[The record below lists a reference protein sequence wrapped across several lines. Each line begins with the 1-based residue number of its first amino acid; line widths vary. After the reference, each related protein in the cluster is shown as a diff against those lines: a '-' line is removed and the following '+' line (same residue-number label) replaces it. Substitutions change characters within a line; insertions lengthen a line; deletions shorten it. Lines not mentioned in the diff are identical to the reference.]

1 MAEHADV
8 HHQRPF
14 VPPAAL
20 EREELGLG
28 MRWILYNLLFAVAY
42 AALVP
47 QFLLR
52 MKRRGGYRNRFGDR
66 FGRYPAEVEARLR
79 GLDGAVW
86 IHAVSV
92 GEVYVAGQVMR
103 ALRERLPGVRFVLST
118 TSSTGWKEAEKMI
131 GLEDVLIF
139 NPLDFPPC
147 VKRAVAAI
155 RPRAFILTES
165 EIWPN
170 VIRTCHRLGVPLFLV
185 NARVSDRSAPG
196 YRRLRYW
203 FGPVLR
209 MFTAIQAQSESDRR
223 RLVAAGADPARIDV
237 TGSFKFD
244 VANRAPDKEQSVA
257 AFLSRHGAGRDRIV
271 LLGGSTWPGEDAVL
285 IAIYKRLRMQHAD
298 LRLVLVPR
306 HFEKADA
313 VQAEIEKAGF
323 ACVRKSREGKGVQ
336 DSGFG
341 VQEAVPVNGGSGTQ
355 SEKVMPEPRP
365 PTPEPCPVLL
375 ADTTGELM
383 GFYGNA
389 DIVFVGKSLC
399 EHGAQNMIEPCL
411 CGAATL
417 VGPHT
422 ENFRPVMSDL
432 LEAGALIQVPD
443 AAALEREIGRL
454 AADAA
459 ARRAL
464 GERGAVAVL
473 KRKGV
478 VGRCAAAM
486 AEQIK
491 NGERL

>member
-1 MAEHADV
+1 
-8 HHQRPF
+8 
-14 VPPAAL
+14 
-20 EREELGLG
+20 
-28 MRWILYNLLFAVAY
+28 MRWLIYNLLFAIVYLAM
-42 AALVP
+42 LP

-66 FGRYPAEVEARLR
+66 FGRYSDEVAERLR
-79 GLDGAVW
+79 HMDGAVW

-103 ALRERLPGVRFVLST
+103 ALREIKPDLRFVFST
-118 TSSTGWKEAEKMI
+118 TSSTGWKEAEKMV
-131 GLEDVLIF
+131 GASDVLIY
-139 NPLDFPPC
+139 NPLDFPLC
-147 VKRAVAAI
+147 VKRAVEAI
-155 RPRAFILTES
+155 RPKAFILTES

-170 VIRTCHRLGVPLFLV
+170 VIRTCHERGVPIFLI

-196 YRRLRYW
+196 YRRMRFW

-209 MFTAIQAQSESDRR
+209 MFTAIHAQSETDKQ

-244 VANRAPDKEQSVA
+244 VANRAPEKEASVSE
-257 AFLSRHGAGRDRIV
+257 FLARNDVGHNRIV

-285 IAIYKRLRMQHAD
+285 IAIYQRLQALHPD

-323 ACVRKSREGKGVQ
+323 ACVRKSREPEVGSRRSEV
-336 DSGFG
+336 
-341 VQEAVPVNGGSGTQ
+341 GGRR
-355 SEKVMPEPRP
+355 SEDGGGGMSDLRVI
-365 PTPEPCPVLL
+365 L

-389 DIVFVGKSLC
+389 DIVFVGKSLS

-417 VGPHT
+417 VGPYT

-432 LEAGALIQVPD
+432 LAAGALIQVPD
-443 AAALEREIGRL
+443 AETLEREIGRL
-454 AADAA
+454 AGNATV
-459 ARRAL
+459 RREL
-464 GERGAVAVL
+464 GERGTAAVL
-473 KRKGV
+473 RRKGV
-478 VGRCAAAM
+478 VARCAASLVRKIYGSGGRS
-486 AEQIK
+486 E
-491 NGERL
+491 

>member
-1 MAEHADV
+1 
-8 HHQRPF
+8 
-14 VPPAAL
+14 
-20 EREELGLG
+20 
-28 MRWILYNLLFAVAY
+28 MRWLVYNLLFAVAY
-42 AALVP
+42 AAMLP

-52 MKRRGGYRNRFGDR
+52 MKRRGGYRNRFADR
-66 FGRYPAEVEARLR
+66 FGRYPADVEARLR
-79 GLDGAVW
+79 DMTGAVW

-103 ALRERLPGVRFVLST
+103 ALRERMPGVRFVLST
-118 TSSTGWKEAEKMI
+118 TSSTGWKEAEKVV
-131 GLEDVLIF
+131 GPTDVLIF

-170 VIRTCHRLGVPLFLV
+170 VIRACHGRGAPIFLV

-196 YRRLRYW
+196 YRRLRLW

-209 MFTAIQAQSESDRR
+209 MFTAIQAQSETDKQ
-223 RLVAAGADPARIDV
+223 RLVAAGAEPDRVDV

-244 VANRAPDKEQSVA
+244 VANRSPEKEQAVA
-257 AFLSRHGAGRDRIV
+257 AFLARHDAGRDRTV

-285 IAIYKRLRMQHAD
+285 VGIYKRLQARFPA

-313 VQAEIEKAGF
+313 VQAGIEKAGL
-323 ACVRKSREGKGVQ
+323 ACVRKSRESEARGAGV
-336 DSGFG
+336 DN
-341 VQEAVPVNGGSGTQ
+341 EGGQATVILG
-355 SEKVMPEPRP
+355 
-365 PTPEPCPVLL
+365 
-375 ADTTGELM
+375 DTTGELM

-389 DIVFVGKSLC
+389 DVVFVGKSLC

-417 VGPHT
+417 VGPYT

-432 LEAGALIQVPD
+432 LDAGALIQVPD
-443 AAALEREIGRL
+443 AAALEREIERL
-454 AADAA
+454 VADAA
-459 ARRAL
+459 ARRTL
-464 GERGAVAVL
+464 GERAAAAVL
-473 KRKGV
+473 KRRGV
-478 VGRCAAAM
+478 VARCAAAM
-486 AEQIK
+486 AEKIP
-491 NGERL
+491 GASA

>member
-1 MAEHADV
+1 
-8 HHQRPF
+8 
-14 VPPAAL
+14 
-20 EREELGLG
+20 
-28 MRWILYNLLFAVAY
+28 MRWYLYNVLFAFAY
-42 AALVP
+42 AAMLP

-52 MKRRGGYRNRFGDR
+52 MRRRGGYRNRFADR
-66 FGRYPAEVEARLR
+66 FGRYPPEVEARLR
-79 GLDGAVW
+79 QLDGAVW

-103 ALRERLPGVRFVLST
+103 ALRERMPEARFVLST
-118 TSSTGWKEAEKMI
+118 TSSTGWKEAEK
-131 GLEDVLIF
+131 LVSPDDVLIF

-170 VIRTCHRLGVPLFLV
+170 VIRTCNLRGVPLFLV

-196 YRRLRYW
+196 YRRLRFW

-209 MFTAIQAQSESDRR
+209 MFTAILAQSEADKR
-223 RLVAAGADPARIDV
+223 RLVEAGAQPSKIEV

-244 VANRAPDKEQSVA
+244 VANRAPDQEQAVA
-257 AFLSRHGAGRDRIV
+257 AYLSRHDAGRNRIV

-285 IAIYKRLRMQHAD
+285 IAIYKRLRERYAD
-298 LRLVLVPR
+298 LRLVIVPR

-323 ACVRKSREGKGVQ
+323 ACVRKSRESSKVLKCESSKVLKCESSKVLKCESS
-336 DSGFG
+336 DSGQPVAG
-341 VQEAVPVNGGSGTQ
+341 PAVILG
-355 SEKVMPEPRP
+355 
-365 PTPEPCPVLL
+365 
-375 ADTTGELM
+375 DTTGELM

-389 DIVFVGKSLC
+389 DLVFVGKSLC

-411 CGAATL
+411 CGAATV
-417 VGPHT
+417 VGPNT

-432 LEAGALIQVPD
+432 LEAGGLIQVTD
-443 AAALEREIGRL
+443 AAELEREIGRL
-454 AADAA
+454 AGDAA

-464 GERGAVAVL
+464 GERGAAAVL

-478 VGRCAAAM
+478 VGRCAATM
-486 AEQIK
+486 AGQIRGRGAK
-491 NGERL
+491 QFRNKRV

>member
-1 MAEHADV
+1 
-8 HHQRPF
+8 
-14 VPPAAL
+14 
-20 EREELGLG
+20 
-28 MRWILYNLLFAVAY
+28 MRWWLYNVLFALAYVAMM
-42 AALVP
+42 P

-66 FGRYPAEVEARLR
+66 FGRYPEDIAARLR
-79 GLDGAVW
+79 TMNGPVW

-103 ALRERLPGVRFVLST
+103 AMRERDPDIRFVFST
-118 TSSTGWKEAEKMI
+118 TSSTGWKEAEKQV
-131 GLEDVLIF
+131 GPSDLLIY
-139 NPLDFPPC
+139 NPLDFPSC
-147 VKRAVAAI
+147 VRRALGQV
-155 RPRAFILTES
+155 RPSALILTES

-170 VIRTCHRLGVPLFLV
+170 LIRTCHSKGVPLYLV

-209 MFTAIQAQSESDRR
+209 MFTMIFAQSEVDKR
-223 RLVAAGADPARIDV
+223 RLTDAGAEPSRVEV

-244 VANRAPDKEQSVA
+244 VANRNPGKERSVGD
-257 AFLSRHGAGRDRIV
+257 FLAEHDCGRGRVV

-285 IAIYKRLRMQHAD
+285 VDIYKRLRPRFGE

-313 VQAEIEKAGF
+313 VEAVIVRAGLT
-323 ACVRKSREGKGVQ
+323 CVRKSRCGSEASGGAGKPGESVI
-336 DSGFG
+336 
-341 VQEAVPVNGGSGTQ
+341 V
-355 SEKVMPEPRP
+355 
-365 PTPEPCPVLL
+365 

-389 DIVFVGKSLC
+389 QLVFVGKSLC

-417 VGPHT
+417 VGPFT

-432 LEAGALIQVPD
+432 LAAEALIQVPD
-443 AAALEREIGRL
+443 AAALEREVERL
-454 AADAA
+454 LSDAA
-459 ARRAL
+459 ERQAL
-464 GERGAVAVL
+464 GARGVEAVMR
-473 KRKGV
+473 RKGV
-478 VGRCAAAM
+478 VSRCAATLCG
-486 AEQIK
+486 QIL
-491 NGERL
+491 GTRESE

>member
-1 MAEHADV
+1 
-8 HHQRPF
+8 
-14 VPPAAL
+14 
-20 EREELGLG
+20 
-28 MRWILYNLLFAVAY
+28 MRWLLYNLLFAVAY
-42 AALVP
+42 AAMLP

-66 FGRYPAEVEARLR
+66 FGRYPDDVVARLR
-79 GLDGAVW
+79 ELDGAVW

-103 ALRERLPGVRFVLST
+103 ALRERMPDMRFVLST
-118 TSSTGWKEAEKMI
+118 TSSTGWKEAEKVVSPADA
-131 GLEDVLIF
+131 LVF

-147 VKRAVAAI
+147 VKRAMDVI
-155 RPRAFILTES
+155 RPKAFILTES

-170 VIRTCHRLGVPLFLV
+170 VIRTCHRRGVPLFLV

-209 MFTAIQAQSESDRR
+209 MFTAILAQSETDKR
-223 RLVAAGADPARIDV
+223 RLVAAGADPARIEV

-244 VANRAPDKEQSVA
+244 VASRAPEKEQSVA
-257 AFLSRHGAGRDRIV
+257 AFLSRHDAGRDRIV
-271 LLGGSTWPGEDAVL
+271 LLGGSTWPGEDSVL
-285 IAIYKRLRMQHAD
+285 IGIYKRLREIHTG

-313 VQAEIEKAGF
+313 VQAEIERAGF
-323 ACVRKSREGKGVQ
+323 VCVRKSR
-336 DSGFG
+336 
-341 VQEAVPVNGGSGTQ
+341 GGS
-355 SEKVMPEPRP
+355 
-365 PTPEPCPVLL
+365 PCPPASSRGDTVIL

-417 VGPHT
+417 VGPYT

-432 LEAGALIQVPD
+432 LDSGALIQVPD
-443 AAALEREIGRL
+443 AEALEREIGRL
-454 AADAA
+454 ASDAN

-464 GERGAVAVL
+464 GGRGVAAVM

-478 VGRCAAAM
+478 VGRCAVSLAG
-486 AEQIK
+486 QIHGPDLTVCR
-491 NGERL
+491 N

>member
-1 MAEHADV
+1 
-8 HHQRPF
+8 
-14 VPPAAL
+14 
-20 EREELGLG
+20 
-28 MRWILYNLLFAVAY
+28 
-42 AALVP
+42 
-47 QFLLR
+47 
-52 MKRRGGYRNRFGDR
+52 
-66 FGRYPAEVEARLR
+66 VEARLR
-79 GLDGAVW
+79 QLDGAVW

-103 ALRERLPGVRFVLST
+103 ALRERMPEARFVLST
-118 TSSTGWKEAEKMI
+118 TSSTGWKEAEK
-131 GLEDVLIF
+131 LVSPDDVLIF

-170 VIRTCHRLGVPLFLV
+170 VIRTCNLQGVPLFLV

-196 YRRLRYW
+196 YRRLRFW

-209 MFTAIQAQSESDRR
+209 MFTAILAQSEADKR
-223 RLVAAGADPARIDV
+223 RLVEAGAEASKIEV

-244 VANRAPDKEQSVA
+244 VANRAPDQEQAVA
-257 AFLSRHGAGRDRIV
+257 AFLARHDAGRDRIV

-285 IAIYKRLRMQHAD
+285 ISIYKRLRERYAD
-298 LRLVLVPR
+298 LRLVIVPR

-323 ACVRKSREGKGVQ
+323 ACVRRSREREVGGRKPEVGGARGTAGLDCTPVSN
-336 DSGFG
+336 DSQTKASGGERFG
-341 VQEAVPVNGGSGTQ
+341 TSDLRSPTSDLAVI
-355 SEKVMPEPRP
+355 
-365 PTPEPCPVLL
+365 L

-389 DIVFVGKSLC
+389 DLVFVGKSLC

-411 CGAATL
+411 CAAATV
-417 VGPHT
+417 VGPNT

-432 LEAGALIQVPD
+432 LEAGGLIQVTD
-443 AAALEREIGRL
+443 AAELEREIGRL
-454 AADAA
+454 AGDAA

-464 GERGAVAVL
+464 GERGAAAVL

-478 VGRCAAAM
+478 VGRCAATM
-486 AEQIK
+486 AGQIRGRGAK
-491 NGERL
+491 QFRNKRV